1 MILIKKIKSLV
12 VFKKK
17 KLNDNTFLSKLG
29 KDLILN
35 FKFTPNLKLNN

>member
-12 VFKKK
+12 VFRK

-35 FKFTPNLKLNN
+35 F